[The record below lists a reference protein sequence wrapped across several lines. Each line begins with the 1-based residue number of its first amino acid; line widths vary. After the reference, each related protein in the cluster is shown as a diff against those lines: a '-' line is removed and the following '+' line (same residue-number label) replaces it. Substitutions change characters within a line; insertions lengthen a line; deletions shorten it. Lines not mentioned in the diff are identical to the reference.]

1 MRPGSLLT
9 RPVKKILCFIRIAA
23 RQDKDIPAGNPLSAN
38 EQVVFPCEVK
48 SNTVALNVT
57 IQYWQQRWYFHHF
70 QFENDIE
77 VSFFGECAVVAG

>member
-1 MRPGSLLT
+1 MT
-9 RPVKKILCFIRIAA
+9 NAVKKVLCLIRISA

-38 EQVVFPCEVK
+38 EQVVFLCEVK
-48 SNTVALNVT
+48 SNAVALNVT